1 METIRT
7 DVLVIGGGIAGC
19 FAAIRARELGN
30 SVLIMEKSSL
40 RRGGGVGPG
49 MDHINMGIWPKGF
62 LTPEMARQKAVLSK
76 KDLLDPN
83 VVYAM
88 DMGAYARLQDLERFG
103 VLVREDDGSYR
114 VWEIPERRYSFV
126 SYRGRQTKVKLAAA
140 VAATGAKTIE
150 RTMAVD
156 LLTQDGR
163 VIGAVG
169 YDVREGTLT
178 ACLAKATIVCTGD
191 SGRQY
196 LEPDGLFMTYQPTTN
211 TGDAQA
217 VGYRVGAKCTNMEY
231 IYLDYVSLRT
241 GGGVAGIKPFEKM
254 GALVNRHGEKILND
268 KRDSAQR
275 VFLMAKEIAE
285 GRGPL
290 YWDFRGLPEETI
302 AEYEREMDHEYS
314 VTRQWLQQ
322 KGLDFRKDLI
332 PMQLVPAA
340 INGALL
346 TDETFRT
353 SVPGLYAAGSSCAYL
368 LGLSQAMV
376 SGHIAGEVASGDLK
390 DVPEPTASSREIAGI
405 EKLVARYTKKTDGVN
420 PTDLETAVR
429 SIPTDYVGYFKDGEL
444 MQKGLEQLLELRARH
459 LPRLFA
465 KNPHETMRC
474 LEVRNIFDMVEMHI
488 RASLMRTETRLAKNG
503 LWPHYRLDY
512 PQMDPQWQKLVVVQ
526 RDNGQMTLTTE
537 PIPDLKEMT

>member
-1 METIRT
+1 METVKT
-7 DVLVIGGGIAGC
+7 DVLIVGGGIAGC
-19 FAAIRARELGN
+19 FAAIRARELGC
-30 SVLIMEKSSL
+30 SVLILEKSSL

-62 LTPEMARQKAVLSK
+62 LTQEEARKKAILSK

-83 VVYAM
+83 VILAM
-88 DMGAYARLQDLERFG
+88 DQGAYARLLDLERFG

-140 VAATGAKTIE
+140 VAATGAKTLE

-156 LLTQDGR
+156 LLTHEGR

-169 YDVREGTLT
+169 FDVREGNLT

-217 VGYRVGAKCTNMEY
+217 VGYRAGAKCANMEY
-231 IYLDYVSLRT
+231 IYMDYVSLRT

-254 GALVNRHGEKILND
+254 GALVNRHGDKVLRD
-268 KRDSAQR
+268 KRDSSQR
-275 VFLMAKEIAE
+275 AFLMAKEIAE

-290 YWDFRGLPEETI
+290 YWDFRSLPEETI
-302 AEYEREMDHEYS
+302 AAYEREMDHEYP
-314 VTRQWLQQ
+314 VTKQWLKQR
-322 KGLDFRKDLI
+322 GLDFRKDLI
-332 PMQLVPAA
+332 PLQLVPAA

-346 TDETFRT
+346 TDEAFKT
-353 SVPGLYAAGSSCAYL
+353 SLPGLYAAGSSCAYL

-376 SGHIAGEVASGDLK
+376 SGHIAGEHASQDAKRL
-390 DVPEPTASSREIAGI
+390 PEPLPEDGQISRVD
-405 EKLVARYTKKTDGVN
+405 KLVKKYSKKTDGVS

-444 MQKGLEQLLELRARH
+444 MKKGLEKLLELRAQY
-459 LPRLFA
+459 LPNLFA
-465 KNPHETMRC
+465 RNPHETMRC

-503 LWPHYRLDY
+503 LWPHFRLDY
-512 PQMDPQWQKLVVVQ
+512 PKMDPQWEKLVVIRKV
-526 RDNGQMTLTTE
+526 DEEMTLATE
-537 PIPDLKEMT
+537 PIPDLKECA